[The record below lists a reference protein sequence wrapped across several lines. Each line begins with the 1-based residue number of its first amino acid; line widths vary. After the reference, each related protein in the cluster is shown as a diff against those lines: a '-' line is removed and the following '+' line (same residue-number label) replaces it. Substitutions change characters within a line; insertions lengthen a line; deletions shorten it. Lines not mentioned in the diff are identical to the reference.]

1 MAFFREEKGVNN
13 WSNLPMGG
21 GRGSK
26 IISLKWMVPKQNRQK
41 TQIKNTNHQKN
52 YQKKIVKICQHT
64 NHQKS
69 RLEWHE
75 VLLVP
80 QINQIFQLDLT

>member
-1 MAFFREEKGVNN
+1 LAFFRKGKGVKN

-41 TQIKNTNHQKN
+41 NTDQKHKSSKKLSKKNRQNLST
-52 YQKKIVKICQHT
+52 Y
-64 NHQKS
+64 
-69 RLEWHE
+69 
-75 VLLVP
+75 
-80 QINQIFQLDLT
+80 